1 MDDLIKEPDRLE
13 FVDSDH
19 IMNYLQNMDEACEN
33 SLMGCEESMGEGV
46 SFDKDLA
53 KLNMTEGLLDN
64 LIKSVCGGI
73 NDSTL
78 INKDSTAGMSTLS
91 DNESSD
97 MDIITKSLSLDAFE
111 NTQLNEVNETG
122 KLTKETFHADNSSP
136 KQSLGASESCSV
148 NIAKKTD
155 SEPVC
160 KNESVQK
167 SLQPSSKEDDNDVI
181 VLDEKEFSELIKMEK
196 QGSETD
202 DCEIIEEKKPTLSCD
217 AKTIK
222 TEKLDKKTNV
232 EKEASDHAFHINDN
246 MKQGLSKLTF
256 PSKAS
261 FSRSSVQKKKIPPLR
276 PITNTRITI
285 GQVLEKA
292 QDVQNN
298 VLVKARV
305 DDSKDVQGENIGID
319 KPSNPLADNVNLCL
333 RQMSP
338 GSVSTSSSEKSIEDK
353 SNTAISSPSQNS
365 SPTLI
370 DDQDEMLK
378 AKNKL
383 QEKTKVKS
391 KAAGRL
397 KLVNKMSELLKFTF
411 DHEHFPSSVNMAR
424 LAKIVGVTWSQI
436 RNWFTNR
443 RVENKRNGIFPR
455 DKVLDYCP
463 YCLVTLKTEAEQKG
477 HLFAAQHIR
486 KILGTEYAGD
496 DHVDAARWKNPS
508 SDRSGKVSPLNPET
522 VDVNSSSRPP
532 GEEANME
539 SNANKLGKRWKDS
552 FLAIKNNKCNKVNI
566 LANQSTDSEK
576 KLLGEVKEEYEMDS
590 VSKAS
595 ESVVIKS
602 ECEDNFQDVINKM
615 EGINSKHLSLCSSVT
630 DKDTFSGAI
639 LNKYVSSS
647 QKGKFAYSKVIGQ
660 TYKKG
665 FQIKK
670 HIKTLKHELSE
681 HRNNKSPS
689 VESNQSSGKSFRIR
703 QKNSLAFMEDSL
715 LGYQCPTCFKIFQT
729 EWQMIKHT
737 MTHLMFICNICEKS
751 FFSEHDLKLHLLDH
765 LTGAYEEE
773 KYYCQFS
780 CKICHSLKCEC
791 YDPQTHVHKEIPK
804 AFERP
809 QKAKRSKPTFRTKPY
824 CGMNDHLRVTFGNYH
839 KYMQKSNRSISEIQ
853 SKLKLDK
860 AALSNI
866 PRKPAHGDINKIES
880 KQAVSDEEN
889 GEKCKELNIDKT
901 DQTPVSSVQ
910 PKFFV
915 RKDLVIEDYSTIT
928 EPESACT
935 NVTSIHACSTLSS
948 VPDQKNVTKVEE
960 KPIEEPQKK
969 GRGRPA
975 GRKSTVKDVC
985 IDADF
990 YYMCEICDSSFFSK
1004 AELQEHMFFHRLK
1017 SRSRR
1022 GSKRSLEKDE
1032 DSSKKAKLDEC
1043 AVSKEESESFNFEG
1057 FKRYKCRKCKGHF
1070 ANVTDLNRHRAQVHN
1085 NDLSVD
1091 SLEVLKCNYCEKTY
1105 RRERELCRHLKHACP
1120 NAPKHLKTALTV
1132 GTTLQTLQD
1141 RGDGPHYTMVNKS
1154 IGSLLKSDVSPSLA
1168 KGPYK
1173 CRYCHVVTKYEKE
1186 MKDHIW
1192 KDCTSTPNIIKKR
1205 SQQGLSLEELGFHCQ
1220 EDEVE
1225 DMIMSGV
1232 AAAMETDVEE
1242 EATLTEITDTS
1253 SAVESGFSPPLNK
1266 SKDPL
1271 VCAYCGIWYYR
1282 KVSLV
1287 KHMKERCILI
1297 PAKDRKLLN
1306 QGSDLCDAV
1315 NHNGK
1320 SFCEISN
1327 SSGDTKLD
1335 SSSRGLY
1342 KKVQGSDYEE
1352 RCTDSDLDTDSNKN
1366 PNATNIPIVSNEDL
1380 KNVNTLQKVILGNN
1394 NNSGTCSNESEATS
1408 SKLEPVQNKRNTK
1421 QKGTRCNRCHET
1433 FVSPDAVLA
1442 HSSVHHGPKKG
1453 LYKCKLCQ
1461 DRFQKYK
1468 QLREHVWLHT
1478 QETPYKCHLCDA
1490 RYRVSDNILEH
1501 LISIHGYQKAHER
1514 NIFKWLPCR
1523 NGKYRTMDTPK
1534 GDSNRFE
1541 SEETLEGLD
1550 TNLEN
1555 LAEDMVVTDDMCTGN
1570 NEDRIATSKGNLTK
1584 TSNIPEKAKA
1594 MNISDMGKL
1603 DAEDKCKDS
1612 RGKLDAKDK
1621 CKDSKESNDLGGS
1634 DISPEDDD
1642 KKSDLKSTCKGDPKQ
1657 LGNQTEQESSQT
1669 AQSIRQIVKKP
1680 DTESPT
1686 KASLDKGD
1694 KEQVGTSSKDDDDGE
1709 LFSGL
1714 SNLDSIIET
1723 VNLTDDSL
1731 SILE

>member
-53 KLNMTEGLLDN
+53 KLNMTEVLLDN
-64 LIKSVCGGI
+64 LIKSVCVGI

-78 INKDSTAGMSTLS
+78 INKDDTAGMPSLT
-91 DNESSD
+91 DNDSSD
-97 MDIITKSLSLDAFE
+97 MDIIAKSLSLDAFE

-122 KLTKETFHADNSSP
+122 KLTNETFHADNSFP

-148 NIAKKTD
+148 DIAKKTD

-167 SLQPSSKEDDNDVI
+167 SLQPPSKEDDNDVI

-196 QGSETD
+196 QGAETD
-202 DCEIIEEKKPTLSCD
+202 DCEIIEEKKPTSSCD
-217 AKTIK
+217 AKTIR
-222 TEKLDKKTNV
+222 TEKLDKTINV
-232 EKEASDHAFHINDN
+232 DKETSDHAFHINDN
-246 MKQGLSKLTF
+246 MKQGLSKLAF
-256 PSKAS
+256 PSKVS

-298 VLVKARV
+298 VLVKTGL
-305 DDSKDVQGENIGID
+305 DDSKDARGD
-319 KPSNPLADNVNLCL
+319 KPSNPVVDNVNLCL
-333 RQMSP
+333 RQLSS
-338 GSVSTSSSEKSIEDK
+338 GSASTASSEKSIEDK
-353 SNTAISSPSQNS
+353 IITTISSPSPTS
-365 SPTLI
+365 SPALI

-443 RVENKRNGIFPR
+443 RVENKRSGIFPR

-463 YCLVTLKTEAEQKG
+463 YCSVTLKTEAEQKG

-486 KILGTEYAGD
+486 KILGTEYVGD
-496 DHVDAARWKNPS
+496 DHVDAARWKTLS
-508 SDRSGKVSPLNPET
+508 SDRSGGSNLCPQNPET

-566 LANQSTDSEK
+566 LTNQSTDSEK
-576 KLLGEVKEEYEMDS
+576 ALMVEVKEEYGMDS
-590 VSKAS
+590 VGKAS

-630 DKDTFSGAI
+630 EKETYSGSI

-647 QKGKFAYSKVIGQ
+647 QKGKFSYSKAVGQ

-665 FQIKK
+665 CQEKK
-670 HIKTLKHELSE
+670 HIKTLKHELSD

-689 VESNQSSGKSFRIR
+689 IESNQSFGRSSRIR
-703 QKNSLAFMEDSL
+703 QKNALAFMEDSL

-729 EWQMIKHT
+729 EWQMLKHT
-737 MTHLMFICNICEKS
+737 MTHLLFICNICEKN
-751 FFSEHDLKLHLLDH
+751 FFSEHDLKLHLHDH

-791 YDPQTHVHKEIPK
+791 YDPQTRVHKEIPK

-853 SKLKLDK
+853 SKLKADK
-860 AALSNI
+860 APLSNI
-866 PRKPAHGDINKIES
+866 PKKPAHGDIKKIES
-880 KQAVSDEEN
+880 KQPGSDEEN
-889 GEKCKELNIDKT
+889 MEKCKELNNGKT
-901 DQTPVSSVQ
+901 EQTPASSVQ

-915 RKDLVIEDYSTIT
+915 RKDLLIEDYNKIT
-928 EPESACT
+928 EPEPACSD
-935 NVTSIHACSTLSS
+935 VTSMHACSTLSS

-1070 ANVTDLNRHRAQVHN
+1070 ANVADLNRHKAQVHS

-1120 NAPKHLKTALTV
+1120 SAPKHLKTALSV

-1141 RGDGPHYTMVNKS
+1141 RGDGPHFTMVNKS

-1168 KGPYK
+1168 NGPYK
-1173 CRYCHVVTKYEKE
+1173 CRYCHVVTKHEKE

-1205 SQQGLSLEELGFHCQ
+1205 SQQGISLEELGFHCR
-1220 EDEVE
+1220 EDEIE

-1232 AAAMETDVEE
+1232 TAAIETDVEE
-1242 EATLTEITDTS
+1242 ETTVTEITDKF
-1253 SAVESGFSPPLNK
+1253 SAAESGFSPPLNK

-1287 KHMKERCILI
+1287 KHMKERCIVI
-1297 PAKDRKLLN
+1297 PAKDRELLN
-1306 QGSDLCDAV
+1306 QGFDLCDAV
-1315 NHNGK
+1315 NHHGK
-1320 SFCEISN
+1320 SLCEISN

-1335 SSSRGLY
+1335 SSRGLY

-1352 RCTDSDLDTDSNKN
+1352 KCTNSDLDTDSSKN
-1366 PNATNIPIVSNEDL
+1366 QNATNIPVVSNEDL
-1380 KNVNTLQKVILGNN
+1380 KSVNTMQKVILGNT
-1394 NNSGTCSNESEATS
+1394 NNSGTCSNDSEATS
-1408 SKLEPVQNKRNTK
+1408 SKLEPVQNKRNVK

-1433 FVSPDAVLA
+1433 FISPDAVLA

-1461 DRFQKYK
+1461 ERFQKYK
-1468 QLREHVWLHT
+1468 QLREHVWMHT

-1501 LISIHGYQKAHER
+1501 LISVHGYQKAHER

-1534 GDSNRFE
+1534 DNSNRFE

-1555 LAEDMVVTDDMCTGN
+1555 LAEDMVITDDMWKGN
-1570 NEDRIATSKGNLTK
+1570 NEDGISTSKGNSTK
-1584 TSNIPEKAKA
+1584 TSSVPGQAEA
-1594 MNISDMGKL
+1594 MNSSEGGKL

-1612 RGKLDAKDK
+1612 KKSDDFG
-1621 CKDSKESNDLGGS
+1621 NS
-1634 DISPEDDD
+1634 DISTEDGN
-1642 KKSDLKSTCKGDPKQ
+1642 KKSDLKSTFKGDPKQ
-1657 LGNQTEQESSQT
+1657 LGNQTKQESSQT
-1669 AQSIRQIVKKP
+1669 ADTKEIAKKA
-1680 DTESPT
+1680 DTVSPT

-1694 KEQVGTSSKDDDDGE
+1694 KKQVGTSGKDDDDGE

-1731 SILE
+1731 RILE